1 MLKSGPAIQIIKKNY
16 CFTYMSQINF
26 GLRMKKYGLNTFAGQ
41 IWIIKTNERCWIHA
55 ANQQPAF

>member
-1 MLKSGPAIQIIKKNY
+1 
-16 CFTYMSQINF
+16 MSQINF